1 MLVLKSPSLG
11 ADRFNA
17 EHSLFACRCVSV
29 ECYLMSSML
38 QSGLSDFSPSCDLV
52 NWNGF
57 AVKEALILDVTF
69 ILLLMFSAC
78 GICEML
84 PFYVV

>member
-1 MLVLKSPSLG
+1 M
-11 ADRFNA
+11 
-17 EHSLFACRCVSV
+17 SV
-29 ECYLMSSML
+29 ECYLMSFML